1 MVVLFFRFMYSK
13 NMKKYLGLQPGYW
26 SLHILPPNSS
36 EILSFGAATF
46 AEYSPLIVLDC
57 GRQYGVSAIAHAVH
71 RQEEVADPTDIQRG
85 FSCSETARLLQ
96 EIPAGKTPILI
107 LDLLSTFFDDSSNTN
122 TRKSHFVSVL
132 FHLRRLS
139 RGAGLAVMVPS
150 PPASFDANFLF
161 SRLADAAS
169 RIVVHKTLPHDTHQ
183 MKIF

>member
-1 MVVLFFRFMYSK
+1 M
-13 NMKKYLGLQPGYW
+13 NKYLGLPPGYW
-26 SLHILPPNSS
+26 SLHILPPNNSKS
-36 EILSFGAATF
+36 VPFVGATF

-57 GRQYGVSAIAHAVH
+57 GRQYSVSVLAHATYG
-71 RQEEVADPTDIQRG
+71 REEIADPLDIQRG

-107 LDLLSTFFDDSSNTN
+107 LDLLSTFYDESIHIN
-122 TRKSHFVSVL
+122 TRKPHFISVL

-139 RGAGLAVMVPS
+139 RGAGLAVIVPP
-150 PPASFDANFLF
+150 PPASFEANFLF

-169 RIVVHKTLPHDTHQ
+169 RVVVHKTLPYDTHQ